1 MTQPQPTAGSSER
14 LHGLDALRAVMMLLG
29 LLLHTLVSYAP
40 HRPLGKIWPYL
51 DAHTTV
57 LADVVVVY
65 LHAFRMPLF
74 FVMSGFFAAMLFE
87 RRGAV
92 SMLRNRVARI
102 GVPFVVGMLV
112 IYPMAR
118 AGFVFAR
125 VAARADVATA
135 LSKVAQQMTSA
146 PFQNVNTIHLWFLY
160 YLMFFYVMGLGCQRL
175 AEMLPERARIQ
186 GRERFEALLRSPWR
200 PLVLAIPTA
209 ITLLPMRTSS
219 FDTAVSLA
227 PDPRTVAAYFVFFGF
242 GWLLYAS
249 RSLLNTFVE
258 RAWTQCIIGSLLFVP
273 NFLAQQEIWAGSS
286 HMAMARVVASV
297 TGGLM
302 CWLLIFGTTGLFL
315 RYASRESTKMR
326 YMVDASYWL
335 YLMHLPIAIWV
346 PGMISQW
353 AVPALVKI
361 TVVLLVMIPTLI
373 ATYHVLVRP
382 TIIGKVLNGRR
393 YPAPIPFFGRG
404 RAEKS

>member
-1 MTQPQPTAGSSER
+1 MNQPQATAGGSER
-14 LHGLDALRAVMMLLG
+14 VHGLDAPRAVMMLLG
-29 LLLHTLVSYAP
+29 LLLHTLVSYGS
-40 HRPLGKIWPYL
+40 HRPFEKVWPYL
-51 DAHTTV
+51 DAQTTV
-57 LADVVVVY
+57 LADGVVMY

-74 FVMSGFFAAMLFE
+74 FVLSGFFAAMLFE
-87 RRGAV
+87 RRGGA
-92 SMLRNRVARI
+92 SMLRNRLARI
-102 GVPFVVGMLV
+102 GFPFVVGMLV
-112 IYPMAR
+112 LYPVVR
-118 AGFVFAR
+118 SGFVFAR

-135 LSKVAQQMTSA
+135 LSEVAQQMRAA

-160 YLMFFYVMGLGCQRL
+160 YLMLFYVMGLGCQRL
-175 AEMLPERARIQ
+175 AEMLPERTRIQ
-186 GRERFEALLRSPWR
+186 ARKRFEGLLRSPWR
-200 PLVLAIPTA
+200 PLVLAVPTS
-209 ITLLPMRTSS
+209 ITLLSMRTSS
-219 FDTAVSLA
+219 FDTAVSLV
-227 PDPRTVAAYFVFFGF
+227 PDVRIVAAYFVFFGF
-242 GWLLYAS
+242 GWLLYGS

-273 NFLAQQEIWAGSS
+273 NFLAQLEAWAGSPNIALVRLVS
-286 HMAMARVVASV
+286 SA

-315 RYASRESTKMR
+315 RYASRESTKVR

-353 AVPALVKI
+353 AVPALVKVA
-361 TVVLLVMIPTLI
+361 VVLLVMIPTLL

-393 YPAPIPFFGRG
+393 YPAPIPFVGRS
-404 RAEKS
+404 EKN